1 MKNVID
7 LRSAAAVRRSPAGA
21 AVFHRARDLSPPF
34 RVFLSRLTGKSVGI
48 PGFPVVDA
56 PLVSLRSSAMEPLK
70 DSSNV
75 TRLPGA
81 EDIRLREP
89 PHNFEAEQALLGAI
103 LINNA
108 AYQRVAEFLRPEHF
122 ADPLHGKLFDS
133 LSRLIE
139 RGQVVSAV
147 TLKTY
152 VEQDEDM
159 KAAGGA
165 TYLARLAA
173 ASVHVIDAT
182 AFGQAVHDLYLRR
195 QLIDLGEGVVNGAFG
210 GDVDETALNQI
221 ETAEKKLYDLASSGQ
236 TEGGFKPFRVALTEA
251 TVAAEAAYHRVG
263 QLTGVASGLFQ
274 LDQLLGGLH
283 RSDLII
289 LAGRP
294 SMGKTALATNIAF
307 NAARAYREE
316 IVDGKPKAVDGAVV
330 GFFSLEMSS
339 EQLAT
344 RMLAEQAEV
353 PSEKIRKGELIS
365 SDFDRVLSV
374 SHELEHLNFFI
385 DDTPALSIAALRT
398 RARRLKRTHGLGVL
412 VVDYLQLLSPSG
424 KNRQDNRVQEVSE
437 ITRGLKTLAKELDV
451 PVLAL
456 SQLSRAVEQRED
468 KRPQLSDLRESGS
481 IEQDADVV
489 MFVYRE
495 EYYLTRSEPTRRAEE
510 SDQRFNERHEG
521 WRQRCEQTYG
531 KAEVIVA
538 KQRHGPTGI
547 VRLSFEGQFTKFGN
561 LAADGEGPGPVFE

>member
-1 MKNVID
+1 
-7 LRSAAAVRRSPAGA
+7 
-21 AVFHRARDLSPPF
+21 
-34 RVFLSRLTGKSVGI
+34 
-48 PGFPVVDA
+48 
-56 PLVSLRSSAMEPLK
+56 MEPLK
-70 DSSNV
+70 DTSNV

-81 EDIRLREP
+81 EDVTFREP

-103 LINNA
+103 LVNNS
-108 AYQRVAEFLRPEHF
+108 AYQRVAEFLKPEHF
-122 ADPLHGKLFDS
+122 ADPLHGKLFDAV
-133 LSRLIE
+133 SRLIE

-147 TLKTY
+147 TLKSY
-152 VEQDEDM
+152 VEQDEAV

-173 ASVHVIDAT
+173 ASVHVIDAGD
-182 AFGQAVHDLYLRR
+182 FGRTVHDLYLRR
-195 QLIDLGEGVVNGAFG
+195 QLIDVGEGMVNGAFS
-210 GDVDETALNQI
+210 GDIDEMALQQI
-221 ETAEKKLYDLASSGQ
+221 ELAEKKLYDLASSGQ
-236 TEGGFKPFRVALTEA
+236 VDGGFRPFRAALTEA
-251 TVAAEAAYHRVG
+251 TLAAEAAYHRVG

-307 NAARAYREE
+307 NAVKAYREE
-316 IVDGKPKAVDGAVV
+316 HDDDGKPKVADGAVV
-330 GFFSLEMSS
+330 GFFSLEMSA

-344 RMLAEQAEV
+344 RILSEQAGIS
-353 PSEKIRKGELIS
+353 SEKIRKGELIS
-365 SDFDRVLSV
+365 GDFDKVLSV
-374 SHELEHLNFFI
+374 SQELEHLNLFI
-385 DDTPALSIAALRT
+385 DDTPALTIAALRT
-398 RARRLKRTHGLGVL
+398 RARRLKRTHGLGMI
-412 VVDYLQLLSPSG
+412 VVDYLQLLNASG
-424 KNRQDNRVQEVSE
+424 RNKQDNRVQEVSE

-468 KRPQLSDLRESGS
+468 KRPQLADLRESGS

-495 EYYLTRSEPTRRAEE
+495 EYYLQRGEPTRRAEE
-510 SDQRFNERHEG
+510 NDQRFNERHDA
-521 WRQRCEQTYG
+521 WKQRCEQTYG

-538 KQRHGPTGI
+538 KQRHGPTGV
-547 VRLSFEGQFTKFGN
+547 VRLAFEGSLTKFDN
-561 LAADGEGPGPVFE
+561 LAADEDTSSGPAF

>member
-1 MKNVID
+1 
-7 LRSAAAVRRSPAGA
+7 
-21 AVFHRARDLSPPF
+21 
-34 RVFLSRLTGKSVGI
+34 
-48 PGFPVVDA
+48 
-56 PLVSLRSSAMEPLK
+56 MEPLK

-221 ETAEKKLYDLASSGQ
+221 EVAEKKLYDLASSGQ

-251 TVAAEAAYHRVG
+251 TVAAEAAYRRVG

-307 NAARAYREE
+307 NAARAYRED

-353 PSEKIRKGELIS
+353 PSEKIRKGELIT
-365 SDFDRVLSV
+365 SDFDRVLAV

-398 RARRLKRTHGLGVL
+398 RARRLKRTHGLGLL

-468 KRPQLSDLRESGS
+468 KRPQLADLRESGS

-495 EYYLTRSEPTRRAEE
+495 EYYLTRSEPSRRADE

-561 LAADGEGPGPVFE
+561 LAADADGPIPVFE